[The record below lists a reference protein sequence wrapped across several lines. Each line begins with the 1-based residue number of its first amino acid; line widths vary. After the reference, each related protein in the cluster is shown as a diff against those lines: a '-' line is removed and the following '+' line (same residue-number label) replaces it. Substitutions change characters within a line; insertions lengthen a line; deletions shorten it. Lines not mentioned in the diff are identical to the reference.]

1 MILMLIAM
9 PVLRLKFQLH
19 INKQNLVSKELCNL
33 YNEHLLF
40 IESWAAGAEKLLTKI
55 AHESIKSII

>member
-1 MILMLIAM
+1 M